1 MSRLSKVRKVLLFT
15 LLLNICVATAKIIYG
30 YAIDSIS
37 MFSDGF
43 HSFFDGASNV
53 IGLIGIWI
61 ASQPPD
67 ADHPYGHRKFESLS
81 TIAIAVLIFAA
92 GIEILRQSYLRLNT
106 PHEIDVTIMSFVV
119 MALTVA
125 VNVWV
130 MTYESRKGR
139 ELKSDF
145 LIADAMHTKS
155 DIYIS
160 LSVIISLIAA
170 KAGYP
175 IVDLI
180 AAFIIAIFIAKM
192 GIVILKSAANVLTDA
207 ICINPDDIR
216 KSVMKIKGV
225 KDCHRIRT
233 RGNEDFVN
241 VDLHLH
247 VDPDTKILDAHN
259 VAHIVEDAIKKEFR
273 SVVDVVIHVEPYKN
287 HKSS

>member
-1 MSRLSKVRKVLLFT
+1 M
-15 LLLNICVATAKIIYG
+15 
-30 YAIDSIS
+30 
-37 MFSDGF
+37 
-43 HSFFDGASNV
+43 
-53 IGLIGIWI
+53 
-61 ASQPPD
+61 
-67 ADHPYGHRKFESLS
+67 
-81 TIAIAVLIFAA
+81 
-92 GIEILRQSYLRLNT
+92 
-106 PHEIDVTIMSFVV
+106 MSFVV
-119 MALTVA
+119 MILTVA

-145 LIADAMHTKS
+145 LIADSVHTQS

-207 ICINPDDIR
+207 TCINPDDIK
-216 KSVMKIKGV
+216 KSVMTIRGV

-247 VDPDTKILDAHN
+247 VDPDTKIIDAHN
-259 VAHIVEDAIKKEFR
+259 IAHIVENSIKKEFH
-273 SVVDVVIHVEPYKN
+273 SIVDVVIHIEPYKK
-287 HKSS
+287 HDSR